1 MAEPEQVTEQERRAL
16 RGTIT
21 RFLTVGLVALVG
33 IVASGGVLMSMN
45 QRQIELIGHS
55 YQVER
60 EIANIRLAVA
70 RLVAVSREPHGRK
83 GPSALLARAPV
94 EAGLSLATERLSDL
108 SRDNPRQQARIVMLT
123 DAARKAERNASAG
136 AVLDDTGGYLSPD
149 PTVLV
154 NRLCDV
160 MAAEESR
167 LLDLRIARLRDIDNG
182 LYVILGLAG
191 VLLAV
196 VGALIFTTL
205 RSYTRELSASHEALH
220 EANEGLEAAVQ
231 ERTAELKRAN
241 AEIQRFAY
249 IVSHDLHS
257 PLVNILGFT
266 SELEAANAVLHA
278 ALDKAR
284 TERPDSIDPTT
295 CVVIEEDMPE
305 AIHFIRSSSAKMDR
319 LINAILELSRLG
331 HRTLRPQWI
340 ELGTLCHAVA
350 DTMQVRLAESGG
362 ELVLDEPMP
371 EILSDRLSIEQI
383 IANLVENAIKYA
395 HRDRP
400 PHVRVTAR
408 RSGPDV
414 VIEVAD
420 NGRGISEKD
429 HDRVFDLFRRSG
441 PQDREGEGIGLA
453 HVRGLAHRLGGT
465 VALRSKP
472 GVGSTFTV
480 TLPVHYQAADPS

>member
-1 MAEPEQVTEQERRAL
+1 
-16 RGTIT
+16 
-21 RFLTVGLVALVG
+21 
-33 IVASGGVLMSMN
+33 
-45 QRQIELIGHS
+45 
-55 YQVER
+55 
-60 EIANIRLAVA
+60 
-70 RLVAVSREPHGRK
+70 
-83 GPSALLARAPV
+83 
-94 EAGLSLATERLSDL
+94 
-108 SRDNPRQQARIVMLT
+108 MLT

-205 RSYTRELSASHEALH
+205 RAIPASFPP
-220 EANEGLEAAVQ
+220 
-231 ERTAELKRAN
+231 RTKPCTKRTKGSRRRCRNGPPKRAN

-249 IVSHDLHS
+249 IVSHDLRS
-257 PLVNILGFT
+257 PLVNILGFIGT
-266 SELEAANAVLHA
+266 GSCQRRAPCG
-278 ALDKAR
+278 
-284 TERPDSIDPTT
+284 TGQGPDRKGGQLDPTT
-295 CVVIEEDMPE
+295 CAVIEEDMPE

-362 ELVLDEPMP
+362 DLVLDEPMP

-383 IANLVENAIKYA
+383 IANLIETRSSTPIATA
-395 HRDRP
+395 PARARHCAAQRPRCRHRS
-400 PHVRVTAR
+400 R
-408 RSGPDV
+408 RQWP
-414 VIEVAD
+414 
-420 NGRGISEKD
+420 GISEKD

-453 HVRGLAHRLGGT
+453 HVRGLSTGSAG
-465 VALRSKP
+465 RSRCAQSRARAP
-472 GVGSTFTV
+472 LSR
-480 TLPVHYQAADPS
+480 